1 MHSGVGPDVR
11 LGPPVRRADSPQ
23 DYWPQRLLADF
34 SNLLT
39 QANKLFPHVFHIC
52 GGAIHPILPET
63 YMRASLVIAVI
74 DDDSAVRAAIAAL
87 VASKGYRTEV
97 YESAEEFIA
106 NVARCEAT
114 CLIVD
119 VHLGDLTGIELGR
132 HLASLGY
139 TFPMIFMTGAD
150 DNMLQKQAMAFGC
163 IAFFRKPIASDRLM
177 GAIAEAVGQP
187 TSP

>member
-1 MHSGVGPDVR
+1 
-11 LGPPVRRADSPQ
+11 
-23 DYWPQRLLADF
+23 LADF
-34 SNLLT
+34 SKLLT
-39 QANKLFPHVFHIC
+39 QANKFFPHAFPIS
-52 GGAIHPILPET
+52 GEAIHPVLLEIL
-63 YMRASLVIAVI
+63 MRAPSVLAVI
-74 DDDSAVRAAIAAL
+74 DDEPTVRGAIAAL
-87 VASKGYRTEV
+87 VASKGYLVEV
-97 YESAEEFIA
+97 YASAEEFIA

-150 DNMLQKQAMAFGC
+150 DNMLQKQAMACGC